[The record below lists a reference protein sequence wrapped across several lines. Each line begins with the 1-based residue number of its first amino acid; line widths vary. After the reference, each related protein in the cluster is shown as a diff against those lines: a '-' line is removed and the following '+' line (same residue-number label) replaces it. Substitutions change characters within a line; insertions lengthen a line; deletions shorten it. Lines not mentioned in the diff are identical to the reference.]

1 MLLLALLHPPG
12 TAAPGVTP
20 VVLLSLTPVSL
31 SGVHRRLLGAAVA
44 PVALVAVPAVGPALG
59 LGHRVIRL
67 PVVQLPAGAVEHLL
81 LHHHDLVVLD
91 AVAAVALPAVV
102 LPTAPD
108 ALQLDL
114 DLVFRVTPISSPTAA
129 PTGSLPTRSAP
140 RSVAPR
146 LPAAIPAPLP
156 AVSLPGAPLS
166 AVRALLRPVTLSTR
180 CQPSPRQTVKLILAR
195 LSAGGAV
202 APVPSLHV
210 LTVALVTP
218 VRFVPTVS
226 VGLVT

>member
-1 MLLLALLHPPG
+1 M
-12 TAAPGVTP
+12 
-20 VVLLSLTPVSL
+20 
-31 SGVHRRLLGAAVA
+31 
-44 PVALVAVPAVGPALG
+44 
-59 LGHRVIRL
+59 
-67 PVVQLPAGAVEHLL
+67 EHLL
-81 LHHHDLVVLD
+81 LNHHDLVVLH

-114 DLVFRVTPISSPTAA
+114 NLMLGVAPITSPTAA
-129 PTGSLPTRSAP
+129 PAGSLPTCSAP
-140 RSVAPR
+140 RAVVHWLS
-146 LPAAIPAPLP
+146 AAIPAPLP
-156 AVSLPGAPLS
+156 AVRLPSAPLP
-166 AVRALLRPVTLSTR
+166 AVRSLFRPVTLSTR
-180 CQPSPRQTVKLILAR
+180 CQPSPCQTVKLILAW

-202 APVPSLHV
+202 APVSSFYV